1 METGIEEAL
10 GMLRDALAKFEEEE
24 PVIILTDIPGG
35 STTQAAVRVL
45 GDRDNLYLV
54 SGMNLGLLIELAVT
68 EFDENRAGNEELIRE
83 AVEQA
88 KSNLMLISAAADGD
102 VLADDDE
109 L

>member
-10 GMLRDALAKFEEEE
+10 GMLRDAVAKFDEKE

-45 GDRDNLYLV
+45 GDRNNLYLV

-68 EFDENRAGNEELIRE
+68 EFDEDRAGNEELIRE

-88 KSNLMLISAAADGD
+88 KSNLMLISTAADGD